1 MQQDGGLARILL
13 KRHCAEMAQRV
24 VHFLEVVVMK
34 YFARS
39 VLAAALVSAAVAH
52 AQTAASPTL
61 PGVTI
66 YATGGTIAGASASNT
81 DTTNYKAGSIGV
93 QTLIDAVPELK
104 KVARIDGEQIA
115 NVGSS
120 DIDSTVLLKL
130 AKAINAK
137 LADPA
142 TQGVVVTHGT
152 DTLAESAFFI
162 DVTVNSPKPVV
173 FVGAMR
179 PATAISADG
188 PMNLLNAVTLAAS
201 KDAMNRGTLIALNDR
216 FGSAFY
222 TIKTNSTTVDTFKA
236 EEQGFLGT
244 FTSAKPYF
252 WFSPATPVGKVTFDV
267 SNVTSLPKVVILYA
281 YQDQDAALIDA
292 AIKDGAKGIVI
303 DGSGNGSI
311 NSAVKKRIAE
321 LDKQGFPVVRA
332 TRTNSGLV
340 TAKTEGIGAGVYS
353 ASKSRWLLSLALS
366 TGLSYDQIK
375 SMFGG

>member
-1 MQQDGGLARILL
+1 MQQGGGLARILL

-152 DTLAESAFFI
+152 DTVSYTHL
-162 DVTVNSPKPVV
+162 
-173 FVGAMR
+173 
-179 PATAISADG
+179 
-188 PMNLLNAVTLAAS
+188 TLP
-201 KDAMNRGTLIALNDR
+201 
-216 FGSAFY
+216 
-222 TIKTNSTTVDTFKA
+222 
-236 EEQGFLGT
+236 
-244 FTSAKPYF
+244 TS
-252 WFSPATPVGKVTFDV
+252 D
-267 SNVTSLPKVVILYA
+267 
-281 YQDQDAALIDA
+281 
-292 AIKDGAKGIVI
+292 
-303 DGSGNGSI
+303 
-311 NSAVKKRIAE
+311 
-321 LDKQGFPVVRA
+321 
-332 TRTNSGLV
+332 LV
-340 TAKTEGIGAGVYS
+340 
-353 ASKSRWLLSLALS
+353 
-366 TGLSYDQIK
+366 
-375 SMFGG
+375 

>member
-1 MQQDGGLARILL
+1 MQQGGGLARILL

-52 AQTAASPTL
+52 AQTAVSPTL

>member
-1 MQQDGGLARILL
+1 MQQGGGLARILL

>member
-1 MQQDGGLARILL
+1 MQQGGGLARILL

-340 TAKTEGIGAGVYS
+340 TAKTEGIGASVYS

>member
-1 MQQDGGLARILL
+1 MY
-13 KRHCAEMAQRV
+13 KRQ
-24 VHFLEVVVMK
+24 
-34 YFARS
+34 
-39 VLAAALVSAAVAH
+39 
-52 AQTAASPTL
+52 
-61 PGVTI
+61 
-66 YATGGTIAGASASNT
+66 
-81 DTTNYKAGSIGV
+81 
-93 QTLIDAVPELK
+93 
-104 KVARIDGEQIA
+104 
-115 NVGSS
+115 
-120 DIDSTVLLKL
+120 
-130 AKAINAK
+130 K

-267 SNVTSLPKVVILYA
+267 SNVCLLYTSPSPR
-281 YQDQDAALIDA
+281 D
-292 AIKDGAKGIVI
+292 
-303 DGSGNGSI
+303 
-311 NSAVKKRIAE
+311 
-321 LDKQGFPVVRA
+321 
-332 TRTNSGLV
+332 
-340 TAKTEGIGAGVYS
+340 
-353 ASKSRWLLSLALS
+353 
-366 TGLSYDQIK
+366 
-375 SMFGG
+375 

>member
-1 MQQDGGLARILL
+1 M
-13 KRHCAEMAQRV
+13 
-24 VHFLEVVVMK
+24 
-34 YFARS
+34 
-39 VLAAALVSAAVAH
+39 
-52 AQTAASPTL
+52 
-61 PGVTI
+61 TI

>member
-1 MQQDGGLARILL
+1 
-13 KRHCAEMAQRV
+13 